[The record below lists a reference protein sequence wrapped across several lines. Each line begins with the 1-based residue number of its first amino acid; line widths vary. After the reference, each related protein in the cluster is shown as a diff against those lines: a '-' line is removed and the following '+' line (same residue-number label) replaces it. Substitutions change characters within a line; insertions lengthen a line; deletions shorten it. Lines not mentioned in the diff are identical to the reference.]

1 MENPFHLEAEER
13 EEELVEVELSS
24 LIRSEVLASDI
35 LVNIRDCDIVW

>member
-13 EEELVEVELSS
+13 EEEVELSS